1 MKLFL
6 ATNSA
11 TTKKE
16 NIKLLEK
23 SVISAVKNTNFD
35 IHVLFDGKKEEL
47 NLPSEVNIIEHRH
60 RCYDTFKNSIRAK
73 DKVNIVTIAS
83 GAFLRTEIPFLCN
96 LLGFED
102 EFVLYTDY
110 DVLFQKADYS
120 ELNSIKPKYFAAA
133 PQANKNDYSFL
144 NTGAMLMN
152 IKSLLVEDERIV
164 DYIENNFE
172 NLPEWDQTLYNILYK
187 NQIDRLPL
195 EYNWKTYWGIN
206 HDAKIIHFHGAKP
219 RSLDERSP
227 LGAISRYNNPIIKQ
241 LRQKDIDSY
250 NYYNEIWENTI

>member
-23 SVISAVKNTNFD
+23 SVISAVKNTNFEL
-35 IHVLFDGKKEEL
+35 HVLFDGKKEEL

-73 DKVNIVTIAS
+73 NKANTVTIAS
-83 GAFLRTEIPFLCN
+83 GAFLRTEIPFLCKS
-96 LLGFED
+96 LGFED

-110 DVLFQKADYS
+110 DVLFQKGDYS
-120 ELNSIKPKYFAAA
+120 DLNHIKPEYFSAA
-133 PQANKNDYSFL
+133 PESNKNDYSYV

-152 IKSLLVEDERIV
+152 VKSLIVEDERIV

-172 NLPEWDQTLYNILYK
+172 NLEVWDQTVYNDLYK
-187 NQIDRLPL
+187 SQIDQLPL
-195 EYNWKTYWGIN
+195 KYNWKPYWGIN

-219 RSLDERSP
+219 RSIEP
-227 LGAISRYNNPIIKQ
+227 QWRYDRPIIKN
-241 LRQKDIDSY
+241 LREKDIDSY

>member
-11 TTKKE
+11 TTKTE

-47 NLPSEVNIIEHRH
+47 NLPSEVNIVEHRH

-73 DKVNIVTIAS
+73 NKVGIVTIAS

-96 LLGFED
+96 SLGFED

-110 DVLFQKADYS
+110 DVLFQKGDYS
-120 ELNSIKPKYFAAA
+120 DLNHMKPEYFAAA
-133 PQANKNDYSFL
+133 PESNKNNWNYL
-144 NTGAMLMN
+144 NSGVMLMN
-152 IKSLLVEDERIV
+152 VHHFISQDEFIVNYIKE
-164 DYIENNFE
+164 NFE
-172 NLPEWDQTLYNILYK
+172 NLKVFDQGIYNDLYK
-187 NQIDRLPL
+187 DKMSKLPI

-206 HDAKIIHFHGAKP
+206 HDAKIVHFHGAKP
-219 RSLDERSP
+219 RSIEP
-227 LGAISRYNNPIIKQ
+227 QWRYDKPIVKN
-241 LRQKDIDSY
+241 LREKNIDSY